1 MKTRTYAV
9 ILWLYVNTHVRGTK
23 HLQHLF
29 CLQLHSLLL
38 NYRKIPNISPGVYI
52 FQRPFLRG
60 IFLEGLILGGVYLW
74 REICVSK
81 SIGQFP
87 STSSRGAYIWRG
99 DLMEGFLRYE
109 FGGLIFGGT
118 YTWRGLFSEFYVN

>member
-9 ILWLYVNTHVRGTK
+9 ILWLYVNAHVRGTE

-60 IFLEGLILGGVYLW
+60 LFLEGLIIFGGVYLW
-74 REICVSK
+74 REIYVSK
-81 SIGQFP
+81 SIGL
-87 STSSRGAYIWRG
+87 A
-99 DLMEGFLRYE
+99 L
-109 FGGLIFGGT
+109 
-118 YTWRGLFSEFYVN
+118 